1 MAVYKPTDCV
11 PSGDSFDALND
22 RPIFIECKIDT
33 NNAIINGYS
42 LELFDEDNNKLWSA
56 DSGTEDYSV
65 QQTDNITLVVDLKRF
80 FNDKFSQYGRGY
92 QNLNTGINGSYLKIP
107 IIYDA
112 QPDIEDYGTFS
123 RNTPPESVLGNGKTY
138 RWKITLYQE
147 MVSGDA
153 TISYPL
159 DQIYYD
165 MIVSTGKVIGSTS
178 QRIQTAL
185 VADDDDLVDGLVLID
200 KYIQPAQIDGLY
212 YRPEDP
218 KAWGGSDVVESGVRS
233 LIENYDDIYGHI
245 YPSQSGDNAF
255 STDQITFGSENYGF
269 RIYKNGNNPENL
281 GVSDKVYE
289 IINYPVDMEIANS
302 VLRYY
307 DYNTSE
313 GRNIDCNG
321 YINIPAPNNFDTNN
335 VWAVLSVR
343 LRGDT
348 NYDATCVHTATYA
361 LGGVTYFEA
370 YIRCDFIDVLNGQ
383 YHFQHKQLISN
394 QTMGLS
400 LRLYYYA
407 QLSQDNL
414 AGVTEYNRWKWID
427 TPANLSQS
435 HWKQVYTTKT
445 NPSENGYRPFE
456 GYPSGA
462 PSITIYGKE
471 RIIFN
476 HMYTG
481 GAYSGSGD
489 DRKYMGSCY
498 NGIFSPDPSA
508 KKVEVS
514 EGEEPKWEVTI
525 NWYRTT
531 DANTWGLLLN
541 KVVYVENGSTTPPDE
556 VDGDVSLQ
564 PGANA
569 EITIG
574 STSGVLNQ
582 TPFMFVSEKP
592 IRLFN
597 TVKTNTTDSN
607 LVPTNVGTTNSVY
620 LIETTEPI
628 GEVLSV
634 KINGVTVPSSTWSY
648 VVKSQNVFY
657 TPSNIGSQPT
667 TAEVVYK
674 QYREQ
679 DYTGV
684 IFYNQ
689 PISDDGYVGDSPY
702 MLSGGELVY
711 IKPFVG
717 IEPHMIIKFD
727 DDKNTN
733 IKLSPIS
740 IINTK
745 YWFIIVKDE
754 FNGSDWSTYL
764 NFKNVDTKYQ
774 ICSNYRNS
782 DYNEFSLAE
791 NPELAM
797 HVYDSMGNEI
807 FSEEHDDLFYEIK
820 TRTFSAEIE
829 YNQADYILWESCQW
843 DLYTA
848 DRMLDKFVTK
858 EFVTSSSEKYDGKL
872 RFVFFG
878 LEDKKYYI
886 LRSTIMTNNGG
897 KFSQDT
903 ILYAQYSEQST
914 QRDNSTIDFNYDD
927 LCVEINV
934 SESLLNAEDVA
945 NSMIRIY
952 KREVWYYED
961 QVKSTYGNRFA
972 GDSSPWYLISENALA
987 GVIYKDYCVASG
999 HHYEYLVCRDAMVLV
1014 EETPEPEVEEEPNSD
1029 RFVSKEV
1036 WAQHLDIEV
1045 KYMGWSIIELHDP
1058 QEIENGRIV
1067 SYTASP
1073 KDVWRFKY
1081 NVSSGAQVQNVSRS
1095 QQDTLGGYPKISVGE
1110 KNFMSG
1116 SVSALLGR
1124 EIIQANY
1131 RGDHYRYVPERI
1143 IEVDNTPE
1151 IAPGY
1156 WTRSIDDNDIYN
1168 VGGYREELSRWQY
1181 PDKNG
1186 HYKPMY
1192 VNANTLGFRG
1202 LSSNESVNMIN
1213 AWKDVVYSGNDKLM
1227 KDEKGR
1233 MFLIH
1238 ILSNSVEPNDS
1249 WTDMP
1254 TQISFD
1260 WVEVSNIKN
1269 ISVYENEPN
1278 DSIIINGEGDVD
1290 ENGYVPAN
1298 KYLGRNGAVSV
1309 TIKNPQYI
1317 NGFGYNAFY
1326 GCTNIRDVYIEYP
1339 DTTDSGYDGPPVE
1352 EDLFDWWCKLDFENE
1367 ASNPIIVSPGESNEG
1382 VRLYKQNPN
1391 MGVYHLCTE
1400 LDCGDD
1406 PDNIDDSSGY
1416 FPSKYALYKYQHLYS
1431 VSMLYN
1437 DRMVTSPQDELFY
1450 GCSKLQSV
1458 CLKNVDVSV
1467 GMFAEC
1473 ELLKTVEMDSVYIIN
1488 ANAFKN
1494 CSSIKKIIIP
1504 NTVTSIGDSAF
1515 NGCRSI
1521 SDITIPFVG
1530 DGGGVNTY
1538 FGYIFGAG
1546 GYKVQNGYLPDG
1558 ISVVLNAN
1566 NNISDYA
1573 FYGCSKISKI
1583 DVASWGGT
1591 SIGDHAFD
1599 GCAGLTSFGIPN
1611 TVTSIG
1617 SYAFANSDVTSVDIR
1632 NNIINNVGD
1641 HAFYKC
1647 NKLTYVEISTTNVY
1661 ATIADYLFAECSSLN
1676 SVNMSIGHAYEYP
1689 CVIGD
1694 HAFYHCDS
1702 LQEFDMYDVSNI
1714 GAYAFSYSGLTYIK
1728 IGPLTTSIGEC
1739 AFAGCHKLNIVYF
1752 DIDNITDPL
1761 LIAADAFAKCNLS
1774 RVVYLDAF
1782 VDVDNEIVS
1791 IDGWFNIGFE
1801 NMLSNP
1807 VCCSEN
1813 LYYTTGT
1820 SINDE
1825 QQELNRLRVPNVSVN
1840 NYAFYNC
1847 KSLTHVTFTQG
1858 TIDDNNIIGDYAF
1871 CDCSNIEFI
1880 GNMNSSYI
1888 TSIGDYAFY
1897 NMQYYFADGVDNLVL
1912 PDNIEHIGQYAFGNL
1927 GSRMGFSRDE
1937 TNRLYIKG
1945 HPNIG
1950 ANAFLGAQIG
1960 DVYYTDYDLG
1970 ASGWVNVEF
1979 DNLYANPLY
1988 QCGANLHSYNGS
2000 EYEEVESIVFVTDD
2014 LPTGQSGLAEIPKY
2028 TFARCATIKYIYFDG
2043 DDIVSVG
2050 DYAFYGC
2057 SRLLGDSGSG
2067 EVPGFPDAIRRVG
2080 DYAFYGTSITSTGL
2094 NISYVGQG
2102 AFANSLI
2109 IDADLSLF
2117 GDPLPD
2123 NLFDG
2128 CSRLTTLKLS
2138 GQTTSVGTN
2147 ALRDCINLKMLW
2159 AHVNVIDG
2167 FEYKMNLQNVKIYLF
2182 GAHHEED
2189 GVPSRMLYGSSA
2201 LQIVRVIGNS
2211 SNNFIG
2217 EYAFANCAS
2226 LYTIEVSGVKIIG
2239 PYAFAYAPATTITIT
2254 SDISI
2259 IYPGAF
2265 IHAWNS
2271 GDKAYFPSGSIWRIT
2286 GGPEPL
2292 SINTNNYSASELSQ
2306 YLRGGYDSAYYS
2318 EYMWMRTQ

>member
-1 MAVYKPTDCV
+1 MAVYKPTDCI

-33 NNAIINGYS
+33 NNAIVNGYS

-56 DSGTEDYSV
+56 DSGTGEHSV
-65 QQTDNITLVVDLKRF
+65 EQTDNITLVVDLKRF
-80 FNDKFSQYGRGY
+80 FDDKFSQYGRGY

-112 QPDIEDYGTFS
+112 QSDIDDYGTFS
-123 RNTPPESVLGNGKTY
+123 RNTPPESVLSNGKTY

-147 MVSGDA
+147 MVNGTT

-185 VADDDDLVDGLVLID
+185 VSDDEDLVNGLVLID
-200 KYIQPAQIDGLY
+200 KHIQPVSIDLLEYNPATPKDWNQGL
-212 YRPEDP
+212 
-218 KAWGGSDVVESGVRS
+218 GNNGIINSGVRS

-255 STDQITFGSENYGF
+255 SEDQITPDFGNNGF
-269 RIYKNGNNPENL
+269 RIYKNGNDPENL

-289 IINYPVDMEIANS
+289 IINYPVDMEIAHS

-307 DYNTSE
+307 DHNTSE

-321 YINIPAPNNFDTNN
+321 YITIRMPNAFDTNN
-335 VWAVLSVR
+335 VWAVYFAGSNRVQR
-343 LRGDT
+343 SARCVQT
-348 NYDATCVHTATYA
+348 NTYQS
-361 LGGVTYFEA
+361 GGNTYFEVYVQCD
-370 YIRCDFIDVLNGQ
+370 YINTLNNALGPFT
-383 YHFQHKQLISN
+383 HEQLIAGGGWS
-394 QTMGLS
+394 MH
-400 LRLYYYA
+400 LYYYA
-407 QLSQDNL
+407 SLSQDDL
-414 AGVTEYNRWKWID
+414 ADVEEYNRWRWID

-435 HWKQVYTTKT
+435 HWKQIYTTTT

-489 DRKYMGSCY
+489 DRKYLGSCY

-508 KKVEVS
+508 EKVD
-514 EGEEPKWEVTI
+514 GENKWNVTI

-556 VDGDVSLQ
+556 VDGDVLLQ

-607 LVPTNVGTTNSVY
+607 LVPTSVGTTSNMY
-620 LIETTEPI
+620 LIKTTEPI

-634 KINGVTVPSSTWSY
+634 KINGVTVPSNTWFY

-657 TPSNIGSQPT
+657 VPSNAGDQPAI
-667 TAEVVYK
+667 AEIIYK

-689 PISDDGYVGDSPY
+689 SISDDGYVGDAPY
-702 MLSGGELVY
+702 PVPGGELVY

-717 IEPHMIIKFD
+717 IEPHMIVKFD
-727 DDKNTN
+727 DDKNTD

-740 IINTK
+740 MVNTK
-745 YWFIIVKDE
+745 YWFIIVKDK
-754 FNGSDWSTYL
+754 FDGVDWSTYL
-764 NFKNVDTKYQ
+764 NAKKVDTKYQ
-774 ICSNYRNS
+774 ICSNYRGS

-791 NPELAM
+791 NPTLTVR
-797 HVYDSMGNEI
+797 VYDSMGNEI
-807 FSEEHDDLFYEIK
+807 SSEEHQDLFYEIK

-848 DRMLDKFVTK
+848 NRMLDKFVVK

-903 ILYAQYSEQST
+903 ILYAQYSDQST
-914 QRDNSTIDFNYDD
+914 QNDNSTIDFNYDD

-934 SESLLNAEDVA
+934 SESLLNTEDA
-945 NSMIRIY
+945 TNSMIRIY
-952 KREVWYYED
+952 KREVWYYDD
-961 QVKSTYGNRFA
+961 QIKSAYGDRFS
-972 GDSSPWYLISENALA
+972 GDSSPWCLISENALSE
-987 GVIYKDYCVASG
+987 VIYKDYCVASG
-999 HHYEYLVCRDAMVLV
+999 HHYEYLVCRDAMVPV
-1014 EETPEPEVEEEPNSD
+1014 NNSD
-1029 RFVSKEV
+1029 RFVSREI
-1036 WAQHLDIEV
+1036 WAQNFDIEV
-1045 KYMGWSIIELHDP
+1045 HYMGWSIIELHDP

-1067 SYTASP
+1067 LYTASP

-1131 RGDHYRYVPERI
+1131 RADHYQYVPERI
-1143 IEVDNTPE
+1143 VEVDNVTE

-1156 WTRSIDDNDIYN
+1156 WTRNTDGDVYN

-1181 PDKNG
+1181 PDKNVN
-1186 HYKPMY
+1186 YKPVY

-1269 ISVYENEPN
+1269 IIVYENESN
-1278 DSIIINGEGDVD
+1278 DSIIINGEEDVD
-1290 ENGYVPAN
+1290 ENGYIPSN
-1298 KYLGRNGAVSV
+1298 KYLGKNGAVSII
-1309 TIKNPQYI
+1309 IKNPQYI

-1326 GCTNIRDVYIEYP
+1326 GCTNIHDVYIEYP

-1367 ASNPIIVSPGESNEG
+1367 ASNPIIASPGENNGG
-1382 VRLYKQNPN
+1382 VRIYKQNSD
-1391 MGVYHLCTE
+1391 MGEYHLCTE

-1406 PDNIDDSSGY
+1406 PDNIDDRSGY
-1416 FPSKYALYKYQHLYS
+1416 FPSKYALYKYQYLYS

-1437 DRMVTSPQDELFY
+1437 AQRVDANQSVLSPQDELFY
-1450 GCSKLQSV
+1450 GCSKLQRV
-1458 CLKNVDVSV
+1458 YLKNVDISD

-1473 ELLKTVEMDSVYIIN
+1473 ESLEIVEMDGVSIIN

-1494 CSSIKKIIIP
+1494 CSSIEEIIIP
-1504 NTVTSIGDSAF
+1504 NTVISIGYSAF
-1515 NGCRSI
+1515 NGCTSI

-1530 DGGGVNTY
+1530 DGGGVNTH
-1538 FGYIFGAG
+1538 FGYIFGAS
-1546 GYKVQNGYLPDG
+1546 GYDVQNEYLPEG
-1558 ISVVLNAN
+1558 ISVVLGTN

-1573 FYGCSKISKI
+1573 FYGCSKLYAI
-1583 DVASWGGT
+1583 DTEGWIGSSVGAYSFYGCSGLIEFNIPGSVR
-1591 SIGDHAFD
+1591 SIGNYAFSMS
-1599 GCAGLTSFGIPN
+1599 GLTSVEIKYYYDDTGLDDLGSHVFENCKKLTSVVLNAGQN
-1611 TVTSIG
+1611 TTILEYTFAGCIKLSSVSLNMVYPDRDSWSIG
-1617 SYAFANSDVTSVDIR
+1617 NYAFYDCRSLDSLDTSDVDAIGTS
-1632 NNIINNVGD
+1632 
-1641 HAFYKC
+1641 AF
-1647 NKLTYVEISTTNVY
+1647 E
-1661 ATIADYLFAECSSLN
+1661 
-1676 SVNMSIGHAYEYP
+1676 
-1689 CVIGD
+1689 
-1694 HAFYHCDS
+1694 
-1702 LQEFDMYDVSNI
+1702 
-1714 GAYAFSYSGLTYIK
+1714 YSGLSSLTISST
-1728 IGPLTTSIGEC
+1728 TTSIGAN
-1739 AFAGCHKLNIVYF
+1739 AFRGSSVNIVKVAHRSQGLT
-1752 DIDNITDPL
+1752 IGSG
-1761 LIAADAFAKCNLS
+1761 AFAKCDALS
-1774 RVVYLDAF
+1774 KVVYLGATVNGDM
-1782 VDVDNEIVS
+1782 VS
-1791 IDGWFNIGFE
+1791 IDGWFGIEFTDG
-1801 NMLSNP
+1801 LSNP
-1807 VCCSEN
+1807 ICTSGR
-1813 LYYTTGT
+1813 LYYTTSGD
-1820 SINDE
+1820 NE
-1825 QQELNRLRVPNVSVN
+1825 NEVYNLQVPDVSVN

-1847 KSLTHVTFTQG
+1847 KSLARVTFTPG
-1858 TIDDNNIIGDYAF
+1858 TLSDNNIIGDYAF
-1871 CDCSNIEFI
+1871 FNCSHIESV
-1880 GNMNSSYI
+1880 GNMKSSYI

-1897 NMQYYFADGVDNLVL
+1897 NMETYFTDGVESLVL
-1912 PDNIEHIGQYAFGNL
+1912 SDRIDHIGQYAFYNL
-1927 GSRMGFSRDE
+1927 GVRIGVFE
-1937 TNRLYIKG
+1937 GGNKLYIKG
-1945 HPNIG
+1945 HPEIG
-1950 ANAFLGAQIG
+1950 ANAFLGAQIS
-1960 DVYYTDYDLG
+1960 DVYYTDEESG
-1970 ASGWVNVEF
+1970 MSGWTYITFN
-1979 DNLYANPLY
+1979 NLYANPLY
-1988 QCGANLHSYNGS
+1988 QCGANLYIFESNSYTKVVDILFDS
-2000 EYEEVESIVFVTDD
+2000 DVD
-2014 LPTGQSGLAEIPKY
+2014 EIPQY
-2028 TFARCATIKYIYFDG
+2028 AFAGSTIEEIDFMNAS
-2043 DDIVSVG
+2043 VSVG
-2050 DYAFYGC
+2050 DYAFYNC
-2057 SRLLGDSGSG
+2057 SKLHGDDN
-2067 EVPGFPDAIRRVG
+2067 EDLPLNIYQIG
-2080 DYAFYGTSITSTGL
+2080 DYAFSGTIVRNVTGSYTS
-2094 NISYVGQG
+2094 VGVG
-2102 AFANSLI
+2102 AFANSFVEFVDLTGFT
-2109 IDADLSLF
+2109 DSLPEKLFSGCSHLWLLSLS
-2117 GDPLPD
+2117 
-2123 NLFDG
+2123 N
-2128 CSRLTTLKLS
+2128 
-2138 GQTTSVGTN
+2138 QTTSMSTDSLYG
-2147 ALRDCINLKMLW
+2147 CIGLTTMY
-2159 AHVNVIDG
+2159 AHVDVINS
-2167 FEYKMNLQNVKIYLF
+2167 FEYKMNLQDVRIYLN
-2182 GAHHEED
+2182 ATSTSSD
-2189 GVPSRMLYGSSA
+2189 SVPNGMFENSAA
-2201 LQIVRVIGNS
+2201 LQSVRIAGQDSLSHGHTIGANAFKNCRYLSVLNLANS
-2211 SNNFIG
+2211 N
-2217 EYAFANCAS
+2217 A
-2226 LYTIEVSGVKIIG
+2226 YTIYEGAFEGSAISNVIIPDFVSN
-2239 PYAFAYAPATTITIT
+2239 
-2254 SDISI
+2254 
-2259 IYPGAF
+2259 IYPHAF
-2265 IHAWNS
+2265 H
-2271 GDKAYFPSGSIWRIT
+2271 
-2286 GGPEPL
+2286 
-2292 SINTNNYSASELSQ
+2292 TNIGYSASFPDSTWKLSKDGASDVYITVTNSGSTQ
-2306 YLRGGYDSAYYS
+2306 TPSKADMAYSLMGIDGATAYTDR
-2318 EYMWMRTQ
+2318 MWERIQ

>member
-11 PSGDSFDALND
+11 PSGNSFDALND

-33 NNAIINGYS
+33 NNAIVNGYS

-123 RNTPPESVLGNGKTY
+123 RNTPPESVLSNGKTY

-185 VADDDDLVDGLVLID
+185 VADDEDLVDGLVLID
-200 KYIQPAQIDGLY
+200 KYIQPVSIDSLEY
-212 YRPEDP
+212 NPSTP
-218 KAWGGSDVVESGVRS
+218 KDWRQEFGNNGIVNSGVRS

-255 STDQITFGSENYGF
+255 SEYQITLDSGNNGF
-269 RIYKNGNNPENL
+269 RIYKNGNDPKNL

-289 IINYPVDMEIANS
+289 IINYPVDMEIAKS
-302 VLRYY
+302 ELRYY
-307 DYNTSE
+307 DYNPSE
-313 GRNIDCNG
+313 DRTIVCDA
-321 YINIPAPNNFDTNN
+321 YINIPASTIVDTNN
-335 VWAVLSVR
+335 IWVQTLNGNVLESAFVSE
-343 LRGDT
+343 
-348 NYDATCVHTATYA
+348 ATY
-361 LGGVTYFEA
+361 GSGENQRREI
-370 YIRCDFIDVLNGQ
+370 YITCP
-383 YHFQHKQLISN
+383 
-394 QTMGLS
+394 S
-400 LRLYYYA
+400 LKAMARIYNYEHAHLFPTASLYYSA
-407 QLSQDNL
+407 KLPLGSLDN
-414 AGVTEYNRWKWID
+414 VTEYNRWSWID

-435 HWKQVYTTKT
+435 HWKQVYTTTT
-445 NPSENGYRPFE
+445 NPSENGYRPFD

-462 PSITIYGKE
+462 PNITIYGKE

-508 KKVEVS
+508 EKVD
-514 EGEEPKWEVTI
+514 GENKWNVTI

-556 VDGDVSLQ
+556 VDGDVLLQ
-564 PGANA
+564 SGANA

-597 TVKTNTTDSN
+597 TVKMNTTDSG
-607 LVPTNVGTTNSVY
+607 LVPTNVGTTNIVY

-634 KINGVTVPSSTWSY
+634 KINGSTIPSNTWSY
-648 VVKSQNVFY
+648 IVKSQNIFY
-657 TPSNIGSQPT
+657 TPSNIGSQPE

-689 PISDDGYVGDSPY
+689 ILDNHDNVGEGASVHPNA
-702 MLSGGELVY
+702 SLVY

-717 IEPHMIIKFD
+717 IEPHMIIKFSD
-727 DDKNTN
+727 DVNVD
-733 IKLSPIS
+733 LSPID

-745 YWFIIVKDE
+745 YWFVIVRKMLSGQD
-754 FNGSDWSTYL
+754 NWTRY
-764 NFKNVDTKYQ
+764 NRIKNVDTKYQ
-774 ICSNYRNS
+774 ICSNYRDS

-791 NPELAM
+791 NPELVM
-797 HVYDSMGNEI
+797 HVYDSMSNEI
-807 FSEEHDDLFYEIK
+807 SSEEHDDLFYEIK

-999 HHYEYLVCRDAMVLV
+999 HHYEYLVCRDAMVPV
-1014 EETPEPEVEEEPNSD
+1014 EETTEPGVEEEPNSD

-1131 RGDHYRYVPERI
+1131 RTDHYRYVPERI

-1151 IAPGY
+1151 IVPGY
-1156 WTRSIDDNDIYN
+1156 WTRNIDDNDIYN

-1181 PDKNG
+1181 PDKTG

-1260 WVEVSNIKN
+1260 WVEVSNVKN

-1278 DSIIINGEGDVD
+1278 DSIIINGKEDVD
-1290 ENGYVPAN
+1290 GNGYVPAN

-1317 NGFGYNAFY
+1317 NGFGHNAFY
-1326 GCTNIRDVYIEYP
+1326 GCTNIRDVYIDYP

-1367 ASNPIIVSPGESNEG
+1367 ASNPILVSPGENNGG
-1382 VRLYKQNPN
+1382 VRLYKQNSN

-1406 PDNIDDSSGY
+1406 PDNIDDRSGY
-1416 FPSKYALYKYQHLYS
+1416 LPSKYALYKYQHLYS
-1431 VSMLYN
+1431 VSMLYH
-1437 DRMVTSPQDELFY
+1437 DRRVDSPQDELFY
-1450 GCSKLQSV
+1450 GCSGLQNV
-1458 CLKNVDVSV
+1458 YLKNVDISV

-1473 ELLKTVEMDSVYIIN
+1473 ESLKIVGMNSVSIIN

-1494 CSSIKKIIIP
+1494 CSSIKEIVIP
-1504 NTVTSIGDSAF
+1504 DTVISIGYSAF
-1515 NGCRSI
+1515 NGCTSI
-1521 SDITIPFVG
+1521 SNITIPFVG

-1538 FGYIFGAG
+1538 FGYIFGASE
-1546 GYKVQNGYLPDG
+1546 YDMQNDYLPKG

-1573 FYGCSKISKI
+1573 FYGCSKLSAI
-1583 DVASWGGT
+1583 DTAEWGGSSIGAYAFYECDGLT
-1591 SIGDHAFD
+1591 AFNIPETVRSIGDYAFSMS
-1599 GCAGLTSFGIPN
+1599 GLTSVAFEYYDSDHHTGTTVGYHVFENCTNLNSAHLGSRQSTTISAYTFAGCSKLESVVLDIYGSYQLWSIGDYAFYN
-1611 TVTSIG
+1611 CYSLSTIDASDIDVIGNSAFERSGLSSLTISSTVTSIG
-1617 SYAFANSDVTSVDIR
+1617 TDAFRASKVEIVK
-1632 NNIINNVGD
+1632 IINRSRQLTIGSG
-1641 HAFYKC
+1641 AFEKC
-1647 NKLTYVEISTTNVY
+1647 E
-1661 ATIADYLFAECSSLN
+1661 SL
-1676 SVNMSIGHAYEYP
+1676 
-1689 CVIGD
+1689 
-1694 HAFYHCDS
+1694 
-1702 LQEFDMYDVSNI
+1702 L
-1714 GAYAFSYSGLTYIK
+1714 K
-1728 IGPLTTSIGEC
+1728 
-1739 AFAGCHKLNIVYF
+1739 
-1752 DIDNITDPL
+1752 
-1761 LIAADAFAKCNLS
+1761 
-1774 RVVYLDAF
+1774 VVYLGAT
-1782 VDVDNEIVS
+1782 VDGEIVS

-1801 NMLSNP
+1801 DEFSNP
-1807 VCCSEN
+1807 VRYSEN

-1847 KSLTHVTFTQG
+1847 KSLTYVTFTPG
-1858 TIDDNNIIGDYAF
+1858 DGNTKNIGDYAF
-1871 CDCSNIEFI
+1871 YDCSNIEFV
-1880 GNMNSSYI
+1880 GNMKSSYI
-1888 TSIGDYAFY
+1888 MSIGDYAFY

-1912 PDNIEHIGQYAFGNL
+1912 PDNIAHIGQYAFYNL
-1927 GSRMGFSRDE
+1927 GIRIGVSEDS
-1937 TNRLYIKG
+1937 NKLYITG
-1945 HPNIG
+1945 RPDIG
-1950 ANAFLGAQIG
+1950 INAFLGAKIS
-1960 DVYYTDYDLG
+1960 DVYYIDEVLG
-1970 ASGWVNVEF
+1970 VSGWTHIIFNS
-1979 DNLYANPLY
+1979 LYANPLY
-1988 QCGANLHSYNGS
+1988 QCGANLYIFESNSYTKVVNIMFADSINNIPQYAFAGCTIETIGFNGG
-2000 EYEEVESIVFVTDD
+2000 ESVSVDDYAFYNCSKLRGDYNED
-2014 LPTGQSGLAEIPKY
+2014 LPHS
-2028 TFARCATIKYIYFDG
+2028 IYQ
-2043 DDIVSVG
+2043 IG
-2050 DYAFYGC
+2050 DYAF
-2057 SRLLGDSGSG
+2057 SGTIVRNVTSN
-2067 EVPGFPDAIRRVG
+2067 VTSVG
-2080 DYAFYGTSITSTGL
+2080 
-2094 NISYVGQG
+2094 VG
-2102 AFANSLI
+2102 AFADSFVNHVALTGFTG
-2109 IDADLSLF
+2109 DLPEKLF
-2117 GDPLPD
+2117 S
-2123 NLFDG
+2123 G
-2128 CSRLTTLKLS
+2128 CSNLWFLNLS
-2138 GQTTSVGTN
+2138 SQTTSMSTDSLYGCTG
-2147 ALRDCINLKMLW
+2147 LTTLW
-2159 AHVNVIDG
+2159 AHVDIIDS
-2167 FEYKMNLQNVKIYLF
+2167 FKYKMNLQNITAYLSDDMH
-2182 GAHHEED
+2182 GD
-2189 GVPSRMLYGSSA
+2189 VRNVPDDMLIGSTSITSVSIIGSGYISSA
-2201 LQIVRVIGNS
+2201 IGSRAFYNCSNLS
-2211 SNNFIG
+2211 SVSINDVYTVG
-2217 EYAFANCAS
+2217 SYAFANTS
-2226 LYTIEVSGVKIIG
+2226 VSSITITDDIQIIQ
-2239 PYAFAYAPATTITIT
+2239 PYAFYTNHGGSVTINNSHWSLYNPEYPSQQPIE
-2254 SDISI
+2254 
-2259 IYPGAF
+2259 IYTQEETAQDLG
-2265 IHAWNS
+2265 
-2271 GDKAYFPSGSIWRIT
+2271 T
-2286 GGPEPL
+2286 
-2292 SINTNNYSASELSQ
+2292 
-2306 YLRGGYDSAYYS
+2306 YLFGYRDAGYYHYRW
-2318 EYMWMRTQ
+2318 EKQ

>member
-1 MAVYKPTDCV
+1 MAVYKPTDCA
-11 PSGDSFDALND
+11 PSGNSFDALND

-33 NNAIINGYS
+33 NNAIVNGYS

-56 DSGTEDYSV
+56 DSGTADYSV

-80 FNDKFSQYGRGY
+80 FDDKFSQYGRGY

-112 QPDIEDYGTFS
+112 QSDIDDYGTFS
-123 RNTPPESVLGNGKTY
+123 RNTPPESVLSNGRTY

-147 MVSGDA
+147 MVSGDD

-159 DQIYYD
+159 DKIYYD
-165 MIVSTGKVIGSTS
+165 MIVSTGKVIGSTN

-185 VADDDDLVDGLVLID
+185 VADDDDLVGGLVLID
-200 KYIQPAQIDGLY
+200 KYIQPVRIDSLEY
-212 YRPEDP
+212 NPSTP
-218 KAWGGSDVVESGVRS
+218 KDWSQDLGNNGIINSGVRS

-245 YPSQSGDNAF
+245 YPSQSGNNAF
-255 STDQITFGSENYGF
+255 SEDQITLDSGNNGF
-269 RIYKNGNNPENL
+269 RIYKNGNDPENL

-289 IINYPVDMEIANS
+289 IINYPVDMEIAKS
-302 VLRYY
+302 ELRYY
-307 DYNTSE
+307 DYNPSE
-313 GRNIDCNG
+313 DRTIVCDA
-321 YINIPAPNNFDTNN
+321 YINIPASITVDTNN
-335 VWAVLSVR
+335 MWVQTFNGNVLESAFVS
-343 LRGDT
+343 
-348 NYDATCVHTATYA
+348 DATY
-361 LGGVTYFEA
+361 GSGENQRREI
-370 YIRCDFIDVLNGQ
+370 YITCP
-383 YHFQHKQLISN
+383 
-394 QTMGLS
+394 S
-400 LRLYYYA
+400 LRIMAQIYNYEHTHVFPTAFLYYFA
-407 QLSQDNL
+407 QLPLGSLDN
-414 AGVTEYNRWKWID
+414 VTEHNRWSWID

-435 HWKQVYTTKT
+435 HWKQVYTTT
-445 NPSENGYRPFE
+445 INPSENGYRPFE

-489 DRKYMGSCY
+489 NRKYLGSCY

-508 KKVEVS
+508 EKVD
-514 EGEEPKWEVTI
+514 GENKWNVTI

-556 VDGDVSLQ
+556 VDGDVLLQ
-564 PGANA
+564 SGVNA

-597 TVKTNTTDSN
+597 TVKTNTTDSG
-607 LVPTNVGTTNSVY
+607 LVPTNVGTTNTVY

-634 KINGVTVPSSTWSY
+634 KINGTTVPSNTWSY

-657 TPSNIGSQPT
+657 TPSSVGEQPA

-689 PISDDGYVGDSPY
+689 VLDKYDNVSEGSSIHPNAS
-702 MLSGGELVY
+702 LVY

-717 IEPHMIIKFD
+717 IEPHMIIKFSD
-727 DDKNTN
+727 DVGVD
-733 IKLSPIS
+733 LSPIDV
-740 IINTK
+740 INTK
-745 YWFIIVKDE
+745 YWFVIVRKKILSGQDDWTRYSII
-754 FNGSDWSTYL
+754 
-764 NFKNVDTKYQ
+764 KNVDTKYQ
-774 ICSNYRNS
+774 ICSNYKDS
-782 DYNEFSLAE
+782 DHNEFSLAE
-791 NPELAM
+791 NPELTVR
-797 HVYDSMGNEI
+797 VYDSMGNEI
-807 FSEEHDDLFYEIK
+807 SSEEHDDLFYEIK

-829 YNQADYILWESCQW
+829 YNQEDYILWESCQW

-848 DRMLDKFVTK
+848 DRMLDKFVAK
-858 EFVTSSSEKYDGKL
+858 EFVISSSEKYDGKL

-934 SESLLNAEDVA
+934 SESLLNAEEVA

-961 QVKSTYGNRFA
+961 QVKSTYGDRFA

-999 HHYEYLVCRDAMVLV
+999 HHYEYLVCRDAMV
-1014 EETPEPEVEEEPNSD
+1014 TINNSD
-1029 RFVSKEV
+1029 RFVSKEM

-1058 QEIENGRIV
+1058 QEIENGRII

-1081 NVSSGAQVQNVSRS
+1081 NVSSGAQVQNVSRY
-1095 QQDTLGGYPKISVGE
+1095 QQDTLSGYPKISVGE

-1131 RGDHYRYVPERI
+1131 RADHYKYIPERI

-1156 WTRSIDDNDIYN
+1156 WTRNINDDIYN
-1168 VGGYREELSRWQY
+1168 VGGYREELSRWQH

-1186 HYKPMY
+1186 RYKPMY

-1249 WTDMP
+1249 WIDMP

-1278 DSIIINGEGDVD
+1278 DSIIIDGEEDVD

-1309 TIKNPQYI
+1309 IIKNPQYI

-1326 GCTNIRDVYIEYP
+1326 GCINIRDVYIDYP
-1339 DTTDSGYDGPPVE
+1339 DTTDSGYDGPSVE
-1352 EDLFDWWCKLDFENE
+1352 EDLFNWWCKLDFENE
-1367 ASNPIIVSPGESNEG
+1367 ASNPIIVSPGENNEG
-1382 VRLYKQNPN
+1382 VRLYKQNSN
-1391 MGVYHLCTE
+1391 MGEYHLCTE

-1406 PDNIDDSSGY
+1406 PDDIDDRSGY
-1416 FPSKYALYKYQHLYS
+1416 LPSKYALYKYQYLYS

-1437 DRMVTSPQDELFY
+1437 AQRVDSPQDELFY
-1450 GCSKLQSV
+1450 GCSKLQRAY
-1458 CLKNVDVSV
+1458 LKNVDISV
-1467 GMFAEC
+1467 EMFAEC
-1473 ELLKTVEMDSVYIIN
+1473 KSLEIVEMDSVSIIN
-1488 ANAFKN
+1488 ASAFKN
-1494 CSSIKKIIIP
+1494 CSSIKEIIIP
-1504 NTVTSIGDSAF
+1504 NTVISIGYSAF
-1515 NGCRSI
+1515 NGCTSI
-1521 SDITIPFVG
+1521 SGITIPFVG
-1530 DGGGVNTY
+1530 DGGGVNTH
-1538 FGYIFGAG
+1538 FGYVFGASE
-1546 GYKVQNGYLPDG
+1546 YDVQNEYLPKG

-1566 NNISDYA
+1566 DNISDYA
-1573 FYGCSKISKI
+1573 FYRCSKLSAI
-1583 DVASWGGT
+1583 DTEEWGG
-1591 SIGDHAFD
+1591 
-1599 GCAGLTSFGIPN
+1599 
-1611 TVTSIG
+1611 
-1617 SYAFANSDVTSVDIR
+1617 
-1632 NNIINNVGD
+1632 
-1641 HAFYKC
+1641 
-1647 NKLTYVEISTTNVY
+1647 
-1661 ATIADYLFAECSSLN
+1661 SS
-1676 SVNMSIGHAYEYP
+1676 
-1689 CVIGD
+1689 
-1694 HAFYHCDS
+1694 
-1702 LQEFDMYDVSNI
+1702 I
-1714 GAYAFSYSGLTYIK
+1714 GAYAFYECDGLTAFNIPETVRSIGDYAFSMSGLTSVAFEYYDSDHHTGTTVGVHVFENCINLNSVSLGARQSTTISAYTFAGCSKLEYVVLDIYESYQLWSIGDYAFYNCQSLNTIDTSDVEEIGSCAFAYSGLSNLTISST
-1728 IGPLTTSIGEC
+1728 TTSVGTDAFRGSSVGVVEVVQRSQQLTIGS
-1739 AFAGCHKLNIVYF
+1739 G
-1752 DIDNITDPL
+1752 
-1761 LIAADAFAKCNLS
+1761 AFAKCDALS
-1774 RVVYLDAF
+1774 KVVYLGAT
-1782 VDVDNEIVS
+1782 VDNDMVS
-1791 IDGWFNIGFE
+1791 IDGWFGIEFTDKW
-1801 NMLSNP
+1801 SNP
-1807 VCCSEN
+1807 ICTSGN
-1813 LYYTTGT
+1813 LYYTT
-1820 SINDE
+1820 SDDNE
-1825 QQELNRLRVPNVSVN
+1825 QTELSEAPEANSLLVPNVSVN
-1840 NYAFYNC
+1840 DYAFYNC
-1847 KSLTHVTFTQG
+1847 KSLTHVTFTPG
-1858 TIDDNNIIGDYAF
+1858 DGNTKNIGDYAF
-1871 CDCSNIEFI
+1871 YDCSRIEFV
-1880 GNMNSSYI
+1880 GNMKSSYI

-1897 NMQYYFADGVDNLVL
+1897 NMQYYFADGVESLIL
-1912 PDNIEHIGQYAFGNL
+1912 PDNIAHIGQYAFYNL
-1927 GSRMGFSRDE
+1927 GLRIGVLEDS
-1937 TNRLYIKG
+1937 NKLYITG
-1945 HPNIG
+1945 RPDIG
-1950 ANAFLGAQIG
+1950 TNAFLGAKIS
-1960 DVYYTDYDLG
+1960 DVYYTDEALG
-1970 ASGWVNVEF
+1970 VSGWTYIVF

-1988 QCGANLHSYNGS
+1988 QCGANLYVFESNSYTQVVDIMFASSINKIPQYAFAGCTIETIGFNGGGS
-2000 EYEEVESIVFVTDD
+2000 VSVDDRAFYNCSKLYGDYNED
-2014 LPTGQSGLAEIPKY
+2014 LPDS
-2028 TFARCATIKYIYFDG
+2028 IYQ
-2043 DDIVSVG
+2043 IG
-2050 DYAFYGC
+2050 DYAF
-2057 SRLLGDSGSG
+2057 SGTIVRNVTANVTS
-2067 EVPGFPDAIRRVG
+2067 VG
-2080 DYAFYGTSITSTGL
+2080 
-2094 NISYVGQG
+2094 VG
-2102 AFANSLI
+2102 AFANSFVNHVDLTGFTG
-2109 IDADLSLF
+2109 DLPEKLFSGCSNLWFLSLSSQTTSMST
-2117 GDPLPD
+2117 DSLY
-2123 NLFDG
+2123 G
-2128 CSRLTTLKLS
+2128 CTGLTTLL
-2138 GQTTSVGTN
+2138 
-2147 ALRDCINLKMLW
+2147 
-2159 AHVNVIDG
+2159 AHVNVINS
-2167 FEYKMNLQNVKIYLF
+2167 FEYKMNLQNITVYLSDDHHGDIYNIPDDMLNGSTSITSVNIVGF
-2182 GAHHEED
+2182 YTTSCMIGERAFYNCSNLSSISID
-2189 GVPSRMLYGSSA
+2189 GVYEIGS
-2201 LQIVRVIGNS
+2201 
-2211 SNNFIG
+2211 
-2217 EYAFANCAS
+2217 
-2226 LYTIEVSGVKIIG
+2226 
-2239 PYAFAYAPATTITIT
+2239 YAFAYAPAGTITIT
-2254 SDISI
+2254 PNVSI
-2259 IYPGAF
+2259 IHPGAF
-2265 IHAWNS
+2265 LHMWNIE
-2271 GDKAYFPSGSIWRIT
+2271 DKAYFPSGSVWRIT

-2292 SINTNNYSASELSQ
+2292 SINTNNYSASDMSQ
-2306 YLRGGYDSAYYS
+2306 YLRGGYDAAYYS
-2318 EYMWMRTQ
+2318 KYLWERTQ